1 MPKKNK
7 LLALIDSFRKRL
19 NDAEGELS
27 KEEINKMVDELT
39 KQLEEVQGKED
50 EKSKTKTSELQ
61 KQIVT
66 TVSQLDMTEVRRI
79 IAEVL
84 KLPESLVFDAN
95 NMQDVSK
102 LDKFITVLN
111 VSQSDIG
118 TEIKFKGADEVEI
131 ASTLCEVTISVNA
144 YGKNAY
150 DMLCQLTES
159 MRFTVVWQRLKRL
172 RMGYLRCSK
181 IRSLPTAIA
190 GGKEQRAQVDL
201 IFSINPIVKSPL
213 NRGDTVKFN
222 LEKGL

>member
-1 MPKKNK
+1 
-7 LLALIDSFRKRL
+7 
-19 NDAEGELS
+19 
-27 KEEINKMVDELT
+27 
-39 KQLEEVQGKED
+39 
-50 EKSKTKTSELQ
+50 
-61 KQIVT
+61 
-66 TVSQLDMTEVRRI
+66 MTEVRRM

-84 KLPESLVFDAN
+84 TLPESLVFDAN

-111 VSQSDIG
+111 AYQSDIG
-118 TEIKFKGADEVEI
+118 TEVKFKGADEEEI
-131 ASTLCEVTISVNA
+131 ASTLREVSISINA

-150 DMLCQLTES
+150 DMLCKLTES
-159 MRFTVVWQRLKRL
+159 MRLTVVWQRLRL
-172 RMGYLRCSK
+172 LGMGYLKCSQ

-222 LEKGL
+222 LEKG